1 MSMWPISGE
10 RRVALMKQPS
20 EQQKKCPKCAR
31 LMVALTLDIEN
42 EKRTLRSC
50 SHCDVREWEAVDG
63 QIDLAGVLD
72 ELSDSATN

>member
-1 MSMWPISGE
+1 
-10 RRVALMKQPS
+10 MKQTS
-20 EQQKKCPKCAR
+20 VQQKKCPKCAR

-63 QIDLAGVLD
+63 SISLAGVLD
-72 ELSDSATN
+72 ELSDSASR

>member
-1 MSMWPISGE
+1 
-10 RRVALMKQPS
+10 MKQPS
-20 EQQKKCPKCAR
+20 VQQKKCPKCAR
-31 LMVALTLDIEN
+31 LMVALTLDIED

-63 QIDLAGVLD
+63 EIGLAAVLS